1 MVPPYLLD
9 CVSCVCVCVYVCL
22 SVSWRPTG
30 IEEASLDRAAF
41 HVPSSEYL
49 ANFLHAFTF
58 LARFWNAFLGQEEM
72 LPPRFSSDLDS
83 LVTMQT
89 SGLHGGGSSAGKLGI
104 GSGWGTVTLC

>member
-9 CVSCVCVCVYVCL
+9 CVSSACVCVCL

-30 IEEASLDRAAF
+30 IEEASLDHAAF

-72 LPPRFSSDLDS
+72 LPPGFSSDLDS

-89 SGLHGGGSSAGKLGI
+89 SGLRGGGSSDGKLGI

>member
-1 MVPPYLLD
+1 M
-9 CVSCVCVCVYVCL
+9 CVCVCVRARASVCL

-41 HVPSSEYL
+41 HVPSSKYL
-49 ANFLHAFTF
+49 ANFLHACTF

-72 LPPRFSSDLDS
+72 LPPRFSFGLDS
-83 LVTMQT
+83 LVTMLT
-89 SGLHGGGSSAGKLGI
+89 SGLCRGGSGDGKLGI